1 MAMLRNITMPP
12 PAPAA
17 ELASPQAL
25 PRLEC
30 KRLPN
35 PSIKPSLVLNVRR
48 EIRIDCGLTENT
60 RNVLGNGKLRALIM
74 NTQMISISV
83 IGMNCLHVIHTIRR
97 EEPPG
102 DDNTDQALPV
112 SNGESHGVSYQIN
125 AILDLI
131 GK

>member
-25 PRLEC
+25 PGLEC

-48 EIRIDCGLTENT
+48 EIRIDCGLTEST
-60 RNVLGNGKLRALIM
+60 RNVLGNGTLRALIM

-97 EEPPG
+97 VEPRG
-102 DDNTDQALPV
+102 DKRDQALPV
-112 SNGESHGVSYQIN
+112 SNRDVRLNPGLGDH
-125 AILDLI
+125 DHC
-131 GK
+131 

>member
-1 MAMLRNITMPP
+1 MGKRAEETGMAMLRNITMPP

-48 EIRIDCGLTENT
+48 EIRIDSGLTEST
-60 RNVLGNGKLRALIM
+60 RNVLGNVLGNGKLE
-74 NTQMISISV
+74 T
-83 IGMNCLHVIHTIRR
+83 CPH
-97 EEPPG
+97 P
-102 DDNTDQALPV
+102 
-112 SNGESHGVSYQIN
+112 
-125 AILDLI
+125 
-131 GK
+131 

>member
-25 PRLEC
+25 PELEC

-35 PSIKPSLVLNVRR
+35 PSIKPSLVLNVSR
-48 EIRIDCGLTENT
+48 EIRIDSGLTEST

-97 EEPPG
+97 EEPRG
-102 DDNTDQALPV
+102 DNRDQALPV

-125 AILDLI
+125 AILDLT